1 MCKYCNCRIEWA
13 RKDTCAKH
21 CEGAGHK
28 KFKEEAKEKGQ
39 SVKRQASLQETYQSS
54 KMARVEKNYFVMATC
69 KAFLEANIPIEKVDN
84 LSLRSWMS
92 EYIPGAGDLPSA
104 DMMRKTYIPQVREEE
119 EAFMRQKVKDQQVS
133 ILCDETTDRKGQCV
147 FLVLIKILECSDSSK
162 LYVGGQR
169 FYPMLML
176 LNVVGQ

>member
-1 MCKYCNCRIEWA
+1 
-13 RKDTCAKH
+13 
-21 CEGAGHK
+21 
-28 KFKEEAKEKGQ
+28 
-39 SVKRQASLQETYQSS
+39 
-54 KMARVEKNYFVMATC
+54 MARVEKNYFVMATC

-162 LYVGGQR
+162 LYVGGAKILSNANATECGRAIMDDVQ
-169 FYPMLML
+169 
-176 LNVVGQ
+176 VGNFFNKCFLYRY